1 MEEEIHLLKE
11 ECFDVTI
18 IGGGPAGLYSA
29 FYSGLREMK
38 TKIIEFQ
45 SQLGGKIHVYPEKLI
60 WDVGGLPPVTGTQ
73 LIDHLVEQGLTFEP
87 EVVLNEKIESIEKDE
102 NNLFILRGS
111 SGKIHYS
118 KTVIIATGSGI
129 LKPQK
134 LNIKGA
140 DRFEVSNLHYTVPSY
155 KRFKDKVVLISGGR
169 DAAID
174 LANELEPIAK
184 KVYITYRR
192 DSLTGHESQVTQLLN
207 SSVECFFQSSITKL
221 ISSNRKTINQVEIT
235 HNETNESTYVDI
247 DELVINHGFD
257 RDSTLIKN
265 SKIEI
270 ELLDDFFIKGS
281 TKSESSIDGLFAAGD
296 IIKHDGKVHLIM
308 GAFHD
313 ATNAVNSA
321 KKYLEPNAA
330 EIAMVSSHNDI
341 FKKRNEKLVEEML
354 R

>member
-1 MEEEIHLLKE
+1 M
-11 ECFDVTI
+11 
-18 IGGGPAGLYSA
+18 
-29 FYSGLREMK
+29 
-38 TKIIEFQ
+38 
-45 SQLGGKIHVYPEKLI
+45 GGKIHVYPEKLI

-140 DRFEVSNLHYTVPSY
+140 DRFEVSNLHYTVQSY
-155 KRFKDKVVLISGGR
+155 KRFKDKVVLISGGGR

-207 SSVECFFQSSITKL
+207 SSVECFFQSSITNLSPLTEKPL
-221 ISSNRKTINQVEIT
+221 IRWRS
-235 HNETNESTYVDI
+235 
-247 DELVINHGFD
+247 
-257 RDSTLIKN
+257 
-265 SKIEI
+265 
-270 ELLDDFFIKGS
+270 
-281 TKSESSIDGLFAAGD
+281 
-296 IIKHDGKVHLIM
+296 LIM
-308 GAFHD
+308 
-313 ATNAVNSA
+313 
-321 KKYLEPNAA
+321 
-330 EIAMVSSHNDI
+330 
-341 FKKRNEKLVEEML
+341 KRMSLHML
-354 R
+354 ILMNL